1 MVLVDVIIIIYAL
14 AIQRSYVMKELMST
28 GWDSKEKD
36 KNMTEVSGVH
46 CSPYPRSCVHEENYF
61 QVNILSSCNHLNIIR

>member
-1 MVLVDVIIIIYAL
+1 
-14 AIQRSYVMKELMST
+14 MKELMST

>member
-1 MVLVDVIIIIYAL
+1 MVLVGVIVIIYAL

-46 CSPYPRSCVHEENYF
+46 CSVFTVHENYF